1 MNILTSNSY
10 INRLAGQNDTMQ
22 MEFMQRWITSHLQD
36 SRTILKKPLVFTE
49 FGMSKNDSG
58 YSIEARDSF
67 MNTVYSSIYSL
78 AQNGG
83 TFAGGLVW
91 QLLDEG
97 MDSYD
102 DGYEIVLTQN
112 PSTSSVIS
120 QQSSKMIAL
129 EHTLSNK
136 H

>member
-1 MNILTSNSY
+1 M
-10 INRLAGQNDTMQ
+10 NRLTGQNDTVQ
-22 MEFMQRWITSHLQD
+22 MEFMQKWITSHWED

-49 FGMSKNDSG
+49 FGMSKNDPG
-58 YSIEARDSF
+58 YSISTRDSF
-67 MNTVYSSIYSL
+67 MNSVYSSIYSL

-97 MDSYD
+97 MEQYN
-102 DGYEIVLTQN
+102 DGYEIVISQD
-112 PSTSSVIS
+112 PSTTSVMS
-120 QQSSKMIAL
+120 QQSSKMVAL
-129 EHTLSNK
+129 EHIL

>member
-1 MNILTSNSY
+1 M
-10 INRLAGQNDTMQ
+10 A
-22 MEFMQRWITSHLQD
+22 FMQKWMTSHWED
-36 SRTILKKPLVFTE
+36 SRTTLKKPLVFTE
-49 FGMSKNDSG
+49 FGKSKKDPG
-58 YSIEARDSF
+58 YTIGARDSF
-67 MNTVYSSIYSL
+67 MNAVYSSIYKL

-97 MDSYD
+97 MDPYD
-102 DGYEIVLTQN
+102 DGYEIVLSQN

-129 EHTLSNK
+129 EHS

>member
-1 MNILTSNSY
+1 MAGT
-10 INRLAGQNDTMQ
+10 INRLTGQNDTMQ
-22 MEFMQRWITSHLQD
+22 MAFMQRWMTSHWED

-49 FGMSKNDSG
+49 FGKSKKDPG
-58 YSIEARDSF
+58 YSIHARDSF
-67 MNTVYSSIYSL
+67 MNVVYSSIYSF

-97 MDSYD
+97 MDPYD
-102 DGYEIVLTQN
+102 DGYEIVLSQN

-129 EHTLSNK
+129 EHI